1 MSHSTNKLFAKLGHG
16 FADDPKII
24 GLSDKAFR
32 VYVESLL
39 YACSN
44 MTDGFLDERV
54 LRRYGWLD
62 AADELIANDA
72 NSSWLKVD
80 GGYQIHA
87 FCDWKM
93 TSEAHARQVTNG
105 RAGGLAKAKN
115 RQEASQVVA
124 GASEVL
130 DETASKVLP
139 DKDIDKDKD
148 KDLKPLSA
156 DSRKTQLRADWKPS
170 DTILSTVADKYPLVD
185 ITYES
190 ERFINYWMSTGT
202 PMKDWG
208 RTWQNWMLRKQKEL
222 SEKQPAAHLHHP
234 PEDDWMYKDVKWGDA
249 RFENAGDDR

>member
-1 MSHSTNKLFAKLGHG
+1 MNQSNNKLFAKLGHG

-54 LRRYGWLD
+54 LRRYGWLE

-72 NSSWLKVD
+72 NPSWLKVD

-87 FCDWKM
+87 FCDWQM
-93 TSEAHARQVTNG
+93 TTEKHAKQVANG
-105 RAGGLAKAKN
+105 RAGGIAKAKN
-115 RQEASQVVA
+115 RQQASEVVA

-130 DETASKVLP
+130 EQTASENLP
-139 DKDIDKDKD
+139 DKDIEEDKDKE
-148 KDLKPLSA
+148 LKPLSA
-156 DSRKTQLRADWKPS
+156 ASRKTRMKADWKPS
-170 DTILSTVADKYPLVD
+170 EAILSTVAEKYPLVD

-190 ERFINYWMSTGT
+190 ERFVNYWISTGT
-202 PMKDWG
+202 PMVDWG
-208 RTWQNWMLRKQKEL
+208 RTWQNWMLRNQKEL
-222 SEKQPAAHLHHP
+222 AEKAAKPNLHHP
-234 PEDDWMYKDVKWGDA
+234 PEDDWMYQDVKWGDA
-249 RFENAGDDR
+249 RGE

>member
-1 MSHSTNKLFAKLGHG
+1 MNQSNNKLFAKLGHG

-32 VYVESLL
+32 AYVESLL

-54 LRRYGWLD
+54 LRRYGWLE
-62 AADELIANDA
+62 AADELTTNDIEP
-72 NSSWLKVD
+72 SWLKAE

-87 FCDWKM
+87 FCDWQM
-93 TSEAHARQVTNG
+93 TSERHAKQVANG
-105 RAGGLAKAKN
+105 RAGGIAKAKN
-115 RQEASQVVA
+115 RQQASEVVA

-130 DETASKVLP
+130 EQTASENLP
-139 DKDIDKDKD
+139 DKDIEEDKDKE
-148 KDLKPLSA
+148 LKPLSA
-156 DSRKTQLRADWKPS
+156 ESRKTQLKEDWKPS
-170 DTILSTVADKYPLVD
+170 ETILATVAVKYPLVD

-190 ERFINYWMSTGT
+190 ERFINYWLSTGT

-222 SEKQPAAHLHHP
+222 QDQAVKPSLHHP
-234 PEDDWMYKDVKWGDA
+234 PEDDWMYEDVKWGDA
-249 RFENAGDDR
+249 RGE

>member
-1 MSHSTNKLFAKLGHG
+1 MNQSNNKLFAKLGHG

-54 LRRYGWLD
+54 LRRYGWLE
-62 AADELIANDA
+62 AAEELSSNDTQP
-72 NSSWLKVD
+72 SWLKAE

-87 FCDWKM
+87 FCDWQM
-93 TSEAHARQVTNG
+93 TTERHEKAVANG
-105 RAGGLAKAKN
+105 RAGGIAKAKN
-115 RQEASQVVA
+115 RQQASKVVA

-130 DETASKVLP
+130 EQTASENLP
-139 DKDIDKDKD
+139 DKDIDKDIEIEK
-148 KDLKPLSA
+148 KKPLSA
-156 DSRKTQLRADWKPS
+156 DSRKTRLKADWKPS
-170 DTILSTVADKYPLVD
+170 DAILSTVAEKYPLVD

-190 ERFINYWMSTGT
+190 ERFVNYWMSTGT
-202 PMKDWG
+202 PMVDWG

-222 SEKQPAAHLHHP
+222 ADAAQVTHDP
-234 PEDDWMYKDVKWGDA
+234 DAWMNVDVKWGPA
-249 RFENAGDDR
+249 RYE